1 MKLLLWFR
9 PAWHMVRK
17 EFRQFLRDRQMLRM
31 SFMMPIV
38 QMLVLGYAAT
48 TDLKNIRL
56 AVLDQD
62 HTQDSRTLVESF
74 FQNTL
79 FVPTPAV
86 HGSDDLAEQLFRGH
100 TDMTLWIP
108 NGYAKKLTASETA
121 TVGLVV
127 DGENSNAAARGL
139 GYALS
144 VIRQAEMRELALRKL
159 ARPNADI
166 HQVESQTRFFYNPEL
181 LSRIYMVPGIIVM
194 LITMLSGMMCGM
206 AIVREKEIG
215 TLEQLLVTPLT
226 PGQIILGKLVLYG
239 ALAIVESVVAAT
251 IGIAWFGVPLRGS
264 VLLLFFCLII
274 YLLNTLGGA
283 LLAST
288 VSHTQQQAMFT
299 IWFFTV
305 FGILT
310 SGYFYPVENMPKV
323 VYYLSY
329 ANPIRFFIGIVRDIF
344 LKGSTLPD
352 VLPKLIPL
360 FIMATVVFA
369 VAFWRFRK
377 RLA

>member
-1 MKLLLWFR
+1 MKLRSWFR
-9 PAWHMVRK
+9 PAWHMMRK
-17 EFRQFLRDRQMLRM
+17 EFRQYLRDRQMLRM
-31 SFMMPIV
+31 SLMMPVIQV
-38 QMLVLGYAAT
+38 LVLGYAAT
-48 TDLKNIRL
+48 TDLKNVRL

-62 HTQDSRTLVESF
+62 HTPESRTLVESF

-79 FVPTPAV
+79 FVPTPVV
-86 HGSDDLAEQLFRGH
+86 HGSDELSEQLFRGRA
-100 TDMTLWIP
+100 DMTLWVP
-108 NGYAKKLTASETA
+108 NGYTEKLTASETA

-127 DGENSNAAARGL
+127 NGENSNAAARGL
-139 GYALS
+139 GYAQS
-144 VIRQAEMRELALRKL
+144 VIRQAEMRELDKRRL

-181 LSRIYMVPGIIVM
+181 LSRLYMLPGIIVI
-194 LITMLSGMMCGM
+194 LVTMVSGMMCGM
-206 AIVREKEIG
+206 AVVREKEIG
-215 TLEQLLVTPLT
+215 TLEQLLVTPLM
-226 PGQIILGKLVLYG
+226 PGQIILGKLTLY
-239 ALAIVESVVAAT
+239 AVLAIVESALAAS
-251 IGIAWFGVPLRGS
+251 IGMLWFGVPLRGS

-274 YLLNTLGGA
+274 YLLTTLGGG

-360 FIMATVVFA
+360 VIMATTVFA
-369 VAFWRFRK
+369 VAVTRFRK